1 MSVRVSWF
9 LAALAVVAAV
19 GAVGAADYKAEIEEF
34 GAQQEERL
42 RSETGWLA
50 MDGLFFLTEGDHR
63 FGTGT
68 LNDFVLP
75 EGLAPEEV
83 GVFEYRDGET
93 TVRAIEGTT
102 VAVNGEE
109 VTSAVLTPSVSERGA
124 DKVTVGDLTLWV
136 HISGH
141 RKAVRM
147 RNPNSEIRRSFT
159 GRKWFPVDETFQV
172 VARYEPL
179 AEPDPLEVP
188 NVLGDIERFTATA
201 FVRFEID
208 GQTYSMKGIGSRKG
222 QLWFIFRDL
231 TSGQE
236 TYPAT
241 RFLASEVPG
250 DGEVVIDFSRAAN
263 PPCAFNPY
271 TTCPLPPPENRLN
284 VRKRAGCGVVP
295 RPALRVTVPRY
306 TPVAM

>member
-1 MSVRVSWF
+1 MGVRGSWF

-34 GAQQEERL
+34 RAQQEARL

-50 MDGLFFLTEGDHR
+50 MDGLFFLTEGDHP

-75 EGLAPEEV
+75 EGSAPEEV
-83 GVFEYRDGET
+83 GVFEYRDGQT

-102 VAVNGEE
+102 VTVNGEE
-109 VTSAVLTPSVSERGA
+109 VASAVLTPSLSERGA

-136 HISGH
+136 HISGD

-147 RNPNSEIRRSFT
+147 RNPNNEIRRSFT
-159 GRKWFPVDETFQV
+159 GRKWFSVDETFRV
-172 VARYEPL
+172 VARYAPL
-179 AEPDPLEVP
+179 AEPELLEVP
-188 NVLGDIERFTATA
+188 NVLGDIERYTATA
-201 FVRFEID
+201 FVHFEID
-208 GQTYSMKGIGSRKG
+208 GQAYSMKGIGSREG
-222 QLWFIFRDL
+222 RLWFIFRDL

-241 RFLASEVPG
+241 RFLTSEVPEN
-250 DGEVVIDFSRAAN
+250 GEVVVDFNKAVN

-271 TTCPLPPPENRLN
+271 TTCPLPLPENRLN
-284 VRKRAGCGVVP
+284 VRITAGELKYHDDGQ
-295 RPALRVTVPRY
+295 T
-306 TPVAM
+306 THQ